1 MLHFNRTVIRNGSQT
16 ENGFQWAQCAGI
28 FVASLHRNRFNV
40 NTYSLLVLFSS
51 SSLRG
56 DCHSVLKFFNFGT
69 EWQSPLNKPE
79 NQGTFVIIGS
89 VDPLIFYYHILSEE
103 IKLWLNIYN
112 FKLEFD
118 LLFPSNHA
126 MKTARWYRVSRRKKL
141 TSSLLNQFWQIDFL
155 SSRHKPIIETLL
167 PSFHSWILWKLSSP
181 NFKWTRW

>member
-51 SSLRG
+51 SS
-56 DCHSVLKFFNFGT
+56 H
-69 EWQSPLNKPE
+69 KPE

-155 SSRHKPIIETLL
+155 SSRQKPIIKTLL